1 MKQKSEKK
9 RFKNM
14 LLLLAILIGALTMST
29 LVWWEKS
36 GAWITGSTGDYTLV
50 FSGNGK
56 DDYCELIIDDGAT
69 AIGDMAF
76 AGYSGLASI
85 SIPASVTSIGAW
97 AFGGCSNLITVTNRS
112 ITPQDISN
120 NNAFSAVDLST
131 VTLRVPSSAVEAYKN
146 AEGWKNFGT
155 IEAM

>member
-1 MKQKSEKK
+1 MMARPRSATWLS
-9 RFKNM
+9 RV
-14 LLLLAILIGALTMST
+14 TP
-29 LVWWEKS
+29 
-36 GAWITGSTGDYTLV
+36 AWP
-50 FSGNGK
+50 
-56 DDYCELIIDDGAT
+56 
-69 AIGDMAF
+69 
-76 AGYSGLASI
+76 I